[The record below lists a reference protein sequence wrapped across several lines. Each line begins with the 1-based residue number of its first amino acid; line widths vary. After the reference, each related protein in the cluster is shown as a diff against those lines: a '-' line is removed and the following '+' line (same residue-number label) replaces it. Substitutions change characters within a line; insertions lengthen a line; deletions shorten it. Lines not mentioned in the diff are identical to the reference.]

1 MKLKSKCC
9 LKYVSQAKAC
19 KSCPLMAGCSKKKRR
34 KKLAGIKKRLKR
46 AA

>member
-9 LKYVSQAKAC
+9 LKYEARAESC
-19 KSCPLMAGCSKKKRR
+19 KRCPVMAGCSRKARR
-34 KKLAGIKKRLKR
+34 KKLARIKKRLE